1 MCRGRHREKIKTEG
15 GVVYGEIKAKNLEK
29 SQKVLSSV
37 LAATL
42 VLGSVPAS
50 TFLGDAIQ
58 VRAAASYSPQKY
70 GVGVL
75 CRDLTT
81 GDKAKEIF
89 NALVRCKSKKEDSLY
104 GSIYNNV
111 GMVKYKYSKTK
122 AGSGET
128 FSVKVQ
134 KDYPVLYNQSG
145 QISQN
150 LMAYIT
156 NDKHKNFGHHW
167 GNRTQYGKIIFG
179 YPTNANNNSFWLGQ
193 SYNTGDHNS
202 DGSWTVGDRDTWAAF
217 RPSLGENKR
226 AALYVTTKKGCG
238 SCGSAKI
245 QNVSIAFKDE
255 TAPKIKR
262 ITITSDKNSDTPA
275 LYFKEGQTIYVKVK
289 FSEYVRLADNSA
301 GSTQSKNIRLALSL
315 GQKNTADVATAYANL
330 DTLKDDIAIFSY
342 KVPKPL
348 ITKR

>member
-1 MCRGRHREKIKTEG
+1 MEKLKPKISKK
-15 GVVYGEIKAKNLEK
+15 VK
-29 SQKVLSSV
+29 KVLSSV

-179 YPTNANNNSFWLGQ
+179 YPTSADNNSFWLGQ

-217 RPSLGENKR
+217 QPSLGENKR

-275 LYFKEGQTIYVKVK
+275 LYFKEG
-289 FSEYVRLADNSA
+289 
-301 GSTQSKNIRLALSL
+301 
-315 GQKNTADVATAYANL
+315 
-330 DTLKDDIAIFSY
+330 
-342 KVPKPL
+342 
-348 ITKR
+348 